1 MMNKTHI
8 YYGGLYMNYI
18 LLIIGLIICFGGIYL
33 RKPIFAITGLF
44 WGAAFSFIVLLLIAG
59 LWDMDES
66 SLIIVIFSALLCAVF
81 SVVYE
86 KICVFINSFMSTF
99 IIISLLVMILSSSEI
114 NGIVI
119 CFIAAIIATLIG
131 MLSVHIYQYSFSVI
145 TAFTGAFVSSV
156 SLQGIVRHTDALE
169 IVARMIWRGDS
180 VGPVII
186 MTFILGIVGICV
198 QTIRFNSLDGTKD
211 NATSFNSIFFS
222 IAPFFESL
230 ANALIAFINAIF
242 NFLYPIFHTIKSELA
257 SETACSL
264 LVLFGFIVLPIAN
277 NCDLWYGAF
286 SYYVN
291 RLYLNC
297 EMAAYATIL
306 YYGYFKKIELG
317 VVLCSIPCLITLFAH
332 HSLLPY
338 SFFSVLFQATNSYV
352 IFAGILRIKKYENT
366 GLKYLYGI
374 LFTVLYKYLL
384 LRWIITKQ
392 INWSIYQRDITPILI
407 FVGTFTF
414 LIWYKQKINILN
426 IADYI
431 NQKANRRIISNIH
444 VFGLASLI
452 VICSIG
458 SIKLYEHMKYL
469 SIREQSAAGQHK
481 QSTADTNSITSQT
494 DDNSENLSMPF
505 LVDYIGMT
513 VNDITNLYGKDI
525 QYLDYW
531 VGGNAKPFYYDDA
544 RVPYIFYYIDSE
556 LKGNASG
563 DEKITL
569 IQYNPSGNNSLID
582 TAKGIP
588 AVVTYSQLQQLE
600 YRGTFM
606 DEKTNLLQEY
616 GETGLYTLQYDAQT
630 SISFYW
636 FDHVDPF
643 SHPAEMI
650 ILTGDVEYKDSNGE
664 PITTTDT
671 SSDEVSNLPELLT
684 SEPWEV
690 YCAYNFYTNEPEDIT
705 SIYSR
710 SIVRGENYLIFN
722 EDGTFVWSLGTYT
735 SNYKNNEMTG
745 IYECDGNSIT
755 LYSDTDSGIIQ
766 MEYTDL
772 DCHSFVSYP
781 VEEMSLYWEDII
793 NGSEGYSVY
802 FVHPSFYQ

>member
-1 MMNKTHI
+1 MLLVNITHI
-8 YYGGLYMNYI
+8 YYGGLLYMNYC
-18 LLIIGLIICFGGIYL
+18 LFIIGLIICFGGIYL
-33 RKPIFAITGLF
+33 RRVLSAITGLF
-44 WGAAFSFIVLLLIAG
+44 WGAIFSFIILMLIVG
-59 LWDMDES
+59 FWDIDEG
-66 SLIIVIFSALLCAVF
+66 SLIIVVLSALLCAVF
-81 SVVYE
+81 SVIYE
-86 KICVFINSFMSTF
+86 KVCVFINSFVFTF
-99 IIISLLVMILSSSEI
+99 IIVSVLVMILSSSEI
-114 NGIVI
+114 KGIVI

-131 MLSVHIYQYSFSVI
+131 MLSIHIYQYSFIVI

-156 SLQGIVRHTDALE
+156 SLQGIIRHTDVLE
-169 IVARMIWRGDS
+169 IIVELIWRGTAIGS
-180 VGPVII
+180 VII
-186 MTFILGIVGICV
+186 MTLILGTVGICV
-198 QTIRFNSLDGTKD
+198 QIIRFNSLDGNKD
-211 NATSFNSIFFS
+211 NGTRFNSIFLS

-230 ANALIAFINAIF
+230 TNALTTFINAIF
-242 NFLYPIFHTIKSELA
+242 NFLYLIFNTIKSEFA

-264 LVLFGFIVLPIAN
+264 LVLLGFIVSPMAN
-277 NCDLWYGAF
+277 SSDLWYGAS

-291 RLYLNC
+291 RLYLAC
-297 EMAAYATIL
+297 EMAAYAAIL
-306 YYGYFKKIELG
+306 YYGYFKKIKLG
-317 VVLCSIPCLITLFAH
+317 IALCSIPFLITLFTH

-338 SFFSVLFQATNSYV
+338 TFFSILFQATSSYV
-352 IFAGILRIKKYENT
+352 ILTIILCLKKYENT

-374 LFTVLYKYLL
+374 LFTILYKYLL

-392 INWSIYQRDITPILI
+392 INWSLYQWDIIPILI
-407 FVGTFTF
+407 FIGTFS
-414 LIWYKQKINILN
+414 LLVYVKQKINIFN

-431 NQKANRRIISNIH
+431 NQKANRRIISNVQ
-444 VFGLASLI
+444 VFGLASFI

-458 SIKLYEHMKYL
+458 CIKLYEHMKYL
-469 SIREQSAAGQHK
+469 NIREQSAAGQHE
-481 QSTADTNSITSQT
+481 QSTADTDSTISQP
-494 DDNSENLSMPF
+494 DDNSENISMPL

-531 VGGNAKPFYYDDA
+531 LGGTAKPFYYEDA

-556 LKGNASG
+556 LNGNASG
-563 DEKITL
+563 DEKIAL

-588 AVVTYSQLQQLE
+588 AVVTCSQLQQLE

-606 DEKTNLLQEY
+606 DEETNLLQEY
-616 GETGLYTLQYDAQT
+616 GETGLYTLQYDANV

-650 ILTGDVEYKDSNGE
+650 ILTGEIEYENSNGE
-664 PITTTDT
+664 PVTTNDT

-684 SEPWEV
+684 SEAWEA

-705 SIYSR
+705 FIYSR

-722 EDGTFVWSLGTYT
+722 EDGSFVWSLGTYT

-745 IYECDGNSIT
+745 IYECDGNSVT
-755 LYSDTDSGIIQ
+755 LYSDTDSTIIH
-766 MEYTDL
+766 MKYTEL
-772 DCHSFVSYP
+772 DYYDF
-781 VEEMSLYWEDII
+781 EEMSLYWEDII
-793 NGSEGYSVY
+793 NGSEGYSIY